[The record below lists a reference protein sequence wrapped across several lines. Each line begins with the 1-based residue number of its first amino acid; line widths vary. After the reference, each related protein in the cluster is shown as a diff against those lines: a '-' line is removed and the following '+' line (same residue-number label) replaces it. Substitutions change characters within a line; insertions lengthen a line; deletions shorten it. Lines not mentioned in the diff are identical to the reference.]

1 MEREEDT
8 VVSARAAALNSQE
21 FGAVKG
27 ITAVILVQSNFFV
40 IVGETCLHCGDR

>member
-21 FGAVKG
+21 FGAVKE
-27 ITAVILVQSNFFV
+27 LLQ
-40 IVGETCLHCGDR
+40 